1 MKQEKIQTPR
11 YLAKLFIWRGGLGI
25 FDIDTQLNYIKVK
38 LIQRLSNPTNA
49 VWKDLILY

>member
-11 YLAKLFIWRGGLGI
+11 YLAKLFIRRGGLGI

-49 VWKDLILY
+49 VWKDLMLH

>member
-11 YLAKLFIWRGGLGI
+11 HRAKLLIWRGGLGI

-49 VWKDLILY
+49 VWKDLMLY